1 MVTLLLNSWTGG
13 HFKIWIFSR
22 TSYLYK
28 NDSKKQT
35 KFDFLLCSRNIIW
48 DDCREFHN
56 VLRLYGHLKTRKDI
70 FSNSSMHFGI
80 FSSFFSGKWELK
92 TLEAFKKWHH
102 AWGTYC
108 NSQRKFMSETKLR
121 KYFVDSRLFY
131 ELNHSFW
138 ILHDLWTHLIF
149 YTRTCLLTSTLIDA
163 LEEGRNQW
171 YKRQWCLHL

>member
-56 VLRLYGHLKTRKDI
+56 VLRLYGHLKHARISLAILVCTSAFFLR
-70 FSNSSMHFGI
+70 FFLAYGSSKLWKHF
-80 FSSFFSGKWELK
+80 KN
-92 TLEAFKKWHH
+92 
-102 AWGTYC
+102 GTMPEE
-108 NSQRKFMSETKLR
+108 RTATESEEMKMYRT
-121 KYFVDSRLFY
+121 
-131 ELNHSFW
+131 
-138 ILHDLWTHLIF
+138 F

-171 YKRQWCLHL
+171 YKRLWCLYL